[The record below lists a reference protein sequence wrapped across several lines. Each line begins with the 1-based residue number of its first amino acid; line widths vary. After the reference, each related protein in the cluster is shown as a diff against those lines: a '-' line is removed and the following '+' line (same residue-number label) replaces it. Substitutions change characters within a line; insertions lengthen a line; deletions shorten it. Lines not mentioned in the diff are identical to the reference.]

1 MPLTGYKLL
10 KGATQSQLSQV
21 VQQELSLGGR
31 VLVYQAWSRGG
42 YLCQGVGMG
51 TLDTGAISNYFII
64 THTND
69 ESFASLLSTQ
79 LPYYQPIGAPVI
91 HNSALYQVMAVVTP
105 SANPGTPGKTPELR
119 IANGYLQWK
128 YTTDSTWN
136 NLVAL
141 SAITGPSVQLTVED
155 GYIKWKQTNTE
166 SWDILLSLNDIKGPT
181 NTLSIGT
188 VSTGSSADASISGD
202 APNQTL
208 NLTLPKGDTG
218 APNTLSIGTVAT
230 LPPGAEATATITGTA
245 PNQTL
250 NIGLPA
256 GATGSTPSL
265 SIGTVATLAAG
276 ASATATITGTAPNF
290 VLNLGIPAGN
300 AGPANSLSIG
310 TVSTGAAA
318 ATITGTAPSQTL
330 NLTLPNYNPQSP
342 VTRSVNIGTAYQHTD
357 TAKAYKATVNVRAT
371 QTLTLAGTAADRLE
385 LRVGPTAASVAPSG
399 TGGFSV
405 GVWESGITGIALM
418 IGAGIQDGS
427 TMFADVPAGWYF
439 QLNRLS
445 GTNATVV
452 SCFTQSMGV

>member
-1 MPLTGYKLL
+1 MPLTSYKLL
-10 KGATQSQLSQV
+10 KGTNQTQLSQV

-31 VLVYQAWSRGG
+31 TLVYQPWSRGG
-42 YLCQGVGMG
+42 YLCQGVGVG
-51 TLDTGAISNYFII
+51 TLDAGTVSNYFVI
-64 THTND
+64 TNATD
-69 ESFASLLSTQ
+69 ETFATLLSNQ
-79 LPYYQPIGAPVI
+79 LPHYQPIGAPVI
-91 HNSALYQVMAVVTP
+91 HNNALYQVMAVVTP

-119 IANGYLQWK
+119 IAAGYLQWK
-128 YTTDSTWN
+128 YTTDQTWN

-141 SAITGPSVQLTVED
+141 TAITGPGVQLAVSD
-155 GYIKWKQTNTE
+155 GYIKWKLTNSTA
-166 SWDILLSLNDIKGPT
+166 WDNLVPLSDIKGPA
-181 NTLSIGT
+181 NSLSIGS
-188 VSTGSSADASISGD
+188 VATGASAAATITGT
-202 APNQTL
+202 APSQTL
-208 NLTLPKGDTG
+208 NLTLPKADPPL
-218 APNTLSIGTVAT
+218 PNTLTMGTVTT
-230 LPPGAEATATITGTA
+230 LAPGSSATATITGAA

-265 SIGTVATLAAG
+265 SIGAVTTLAAG
-276 ASATATITGTAPNF
+276 ASATATITGVAPNF
-290 VLNLGIPAGN
+290 VLNLGIPSGAT
-300 AGPANSLSIG
+300 GPANSLSIG
-310 TVSTGAAA
+310 TVNTGAAA

-357 TAKAYKATVNVRAT
+357 TTKAYKTTVNVRAT

-399 TGGFSV
+399 AGGFSIA
-405 GVWESGITGIALM
+405 VWESGITGIALM
-418 IGAGIQDGS
+418 VGAGIQDGS

-452 SCFTQSMGV
+452 SCFTQTIGV